1 MESNEQHNQ
10 RGKQWADKSGWER
23 IAEAQMEWSGGDPR
37 NPDYESMFLGVL
49 SKGTKLG
56 QRGRQIPG
64 ELGTIV
70 EAMNNKECQDS
81 ITQIS
86 SKLTTY
92 YRSVTEHH
100 MRPEWETKYKIGRR
114 RLKGRADP
122 SNQGRTLRSHPKC
135 EDG

>member
-1 MESNEQHNQ
+1 MWKGIHVIQV
-10 RGKQWADKSGWER
+10 
-23 IAEAQMEWSGGDPR
+23 MDPG
-37 NPDYESMFLGVL
+37 FLGVL

-70 EAMNNKECQDS
+70 EAMYNKECQDS

-100 MRPEWETKYKIGRR
+100 MRPERKTKYTRR
-114 RLKGRADP
+114 EQRLLGRAGL
-122 SNQGRTLRSHPKC
+122 SNQVACIT
-135 EDG
+135 